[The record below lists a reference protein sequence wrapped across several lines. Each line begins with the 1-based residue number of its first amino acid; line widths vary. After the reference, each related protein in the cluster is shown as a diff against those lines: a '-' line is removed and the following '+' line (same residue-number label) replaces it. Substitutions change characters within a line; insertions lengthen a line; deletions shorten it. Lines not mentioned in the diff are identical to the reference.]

1 VRNEI
6 FGKNAARLFGLDI
19 AATRR
24 AVESDLLY
32 RLRNDGIPAPS
43 A

>member
-1 VRNEI
+1 MFPSSTQPR
-6 FGKNAARLFGLDI
+6 LDI

-32 RLRNDGIPAPS
+32 RLRNDGNPAPS
-43 A
+43 AGPF